1 MQTCVL
7 HASQAAAGGLTDLQ
21 AEPIP
26 KKAKKAPAKAST
38 AKGGKSKARGQ
49 QTAQTAQ
56 TDALRCVPFSL
67 VADHFT
73 SYPPRCGQSK

>member
-38 AKGGKSKARGQ
+38 AKGGKSKARTQ
-49 QTAQTAQ
+49 QANA
-56 TDALRCVPFSL
+56 RCVSTAP
-67 VADHFT
+67 VAFTDHFT
-73 SYPPRCGQSK
+73 SYRPRCAQSK